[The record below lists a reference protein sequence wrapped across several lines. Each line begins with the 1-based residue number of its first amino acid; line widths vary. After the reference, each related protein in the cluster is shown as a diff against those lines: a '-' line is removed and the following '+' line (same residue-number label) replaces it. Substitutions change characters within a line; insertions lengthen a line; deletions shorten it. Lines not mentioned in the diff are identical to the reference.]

1 MPNKAFLHKKSL
13 IDKFRDDH
21 KKGTGYI
28 QAARARRT
36 WNNPMT
42 RRKRTNKLND
52 WITSFAGKRHIRK
65 LSRFNALKESNATMD
80 DTKAFI
86 KYTDDVLDILTTKY
100 DVSRDELK
108 SPLFMNMFDYIDSYW
123 YLEKTPEDCA
133 QRLSKVFSLK
143 VKSESCNESA
153 PTVHIGSCWLKSK
166 GISIVN
172 RLNKLVSGLNG
183 AVEYVADADG
193 GCKIYFRGT
202 EEALYRASRKE
213 GWDDIV
219 AEMDSIKDYKPK
231 YDLDKVEDTARAVRK
246 ELVAK
251 GDDNYL
257 SIDNLLRNGDY
268 QDLHDWLVK
277 KGYMDKSE
285 AKDTEE
291 KLGYEKGHKNS
302 RGEDAPWVI
311 RSHKDNRV
319 LASFA
324 SEEDAK
330 EHLKRMKQ
338 FSKEETKKS
347 EAVKLTYVDTIRV
360 PQWMWVADQ
369 TGDTS
374 DLEDDEIEM
383 LKEFQLEYKDKHLD
397 DKGEDPYFS
406 SRNDFDS
413 LGGNVYDI
421 DVYEMDTKAEKVSK
435 MKESKQTQ
443 EFPYKFKFN
452 FYSTRTVGYVEDAI
466 KELGIGDV
474 QDIPEDGLFVYV
486 KEPTDILK
494 VVHKAIAIGNE
505 AGSDLSTGDMYRTV
519 GSANKYGI
527 LAYGDREVVEDA
539 GTEYGVSWTYFDL
552 AKDDSDNYI
561 QAIGELDDIVDF
573 FIAIK

>member
-13 IDKFRDDH
+13 IDKFRDDR

-42 RRKRTNKLND
+42 RKKRTNKLND

-65 LSRFNALKESNATMD
+65 LSRFNALKESNTSMD

-86 KYTDDVLDILTTKY
+86 KYTDDVLDILTTMY

-108 SPLFMNMFDYIDSYW
+108 SPLFMDMFDYIDSYW

-133 QRLSKVFSLK
+133 KRLSKVFSLK
-143 VKSESCNESA
+143 
-153 PTVHIGSCWLKSK
+153 
-166 GISIVN
+166 
-172 RLNKLVSGLNG
+172 
-183 AVEYVADADG
+183 
-193 GCKIYFRGT
+193 
-202 EEALYRASRKE
+202 
-213 GWDDIV
+213 
-219 AEMDSIKDYKPK
+219 
-231 YDLDKVEDTARAVRK
+231 
-246 ELVAK
+246 
-251 GDDNYL
+251 
-257 SIDNLLRNGDY
+257 
-268 QDLHDWLVK
+268 
-277 KGYMDKSE
+277 DKSE
-285 AKDTEE
+285 AKETEE

-338 FSKEETKKS
+338 FSKEESKKS

-360 PQWMWVADQ
+360 PQWMWEANK

-374 DLEDDEIEM
+374 NLEDDEIEM
-383 LKEFQLEYKDKHLD
+383 LKEFQLEYKDNHLD

-406 SRNDFDS
+406 SHNDFDS

-421 DVYEMDTKAEKVSK
+421 DVYEIDTKSEKVSK
-435 MKESKQTQ
+435 MKESKQTK

-452 FYSTRTVGYVEDAI
+452 FYSTRTIGYVEDAI

-494 VVHKAIAIGNE
+494 VVDKAIAIGNE
-505 AGSDLSTGDMYRTV
+505 AGSDLTTGDMYRTV

-527 LAYGDREVVEDA
+527 LSYGDREVVADA

-561 QAIGELDDIVDF
+561 QAVGELDDIVDF
-573 FIAIK
+573 FVAIK

>member
-13 IDKFRDDH
+13 IDKFRDDR

-65 LSRFNALKESNATMD
+65 LSRFNALKESNTSMD

-86 KYTDDVLDILTTKY
+86 KYTDDVLGILTTKY

-108 SPLFMNMFDYIDSYW
+108 SPLFMDMFDYIDSYW
-123 YLEKTPEDCA
+123 YLEKTAEDCT
-133 QRLSKVFSLK
+133 RHLSKVFNLK
-143 VKSESCNESA
+143 
-153 PTVHIGSCWLKSK
+153 
-166 GISIVN
+166 
-172 RLNKLVSGLNG
+172 
-183 AVEYVADADG
+183 
-193 GCKIYFRGT
+193 
-202 EEALYRASRKE
+202 
-213 GWDDIV
+213 
-219 AEMDSIKDYKPK
+219 
-231 YDLDKVEDTARAVRK
+231 
-246 ELVAK
+246 
-251 GDDNYL
+251 
-257 SIDNLLRNGDY
+257 
-268 QDLHDWLVK
+268 
-277 KGYMDKSE
+277 DKSE
-285 AKDTEE
+285 ANYDYDWDAIKPLHGIAKSRFEGMSLQIEALCYMYADNGGLSDAQVEQLKELRDTIVVFGERAKPYIDWANEVLDGNESSKDE

-347 EAVKLTYVDTIRV
+347 EAVKFTYVDTIRV
-360 PQWMWVADQ
+360 PQWMRVADQ

-383 LKEFQLEYKDKHLD
+383 LKEFQQEYKDKHLD

-413 LGGNVYDI
+413 RGGNVYDI
-421 DVYEMDTKAEKVSK
+421 DVYEMDTKSEKVSK

-452 FYSTRTVGYVEDAI
+452 FYSTRTIGYVEDAI

-505 AGSDLSTGDMYRTV
+505 DGSDLTSGDMYRTV

-527 LAYGDREVVEDA
+527 LAYGNREMVEDA

-552 AKDDSDNYI
+552 AKDDSNNYI

-573 FIAIK
+573 FVAIN

>member
-21 KKGTGYI
+21 NKGTGYI

-108 SPLFMNMFDYIDSYW
+108 SPLFMDMFDYIDSYW

-133 QRLSKVFSLK
+133 KRLSKVFSLK
-143 VKSESCNESA
+143 
-153 PTVHIGSCWLKSK
+153 
-166 GISIVN
+166 
-172 RLNKLVSGLNG
+172 
-183 AVEYVADADG
+183 
-193 GCKIYFRGT
+193 
-202 EEALYRASRKE
+202 
-213 GWDDIV
+213 
-219 AEMDSIKDYKPK
+219 
-231 YDLDKVEDTARAVRK
+231 
-246 ELVAK
+246 
-251 GDDNYL
+251 
-257 SIDNLLRNGDY
+257 
-268 QDLHDWLVK
+268 
-277 KGYMDKSE
+277 DKSE
-285 AKDTEE
+285 ANYDWDSFKPLHGIEKSRFEGMCEQIEVLCNMHADNGMLSDAQIEQLKELRDSIIVFGDRAKPYIDMADEVLAGNEPPKDE

-338 FSKEETKKS
+338 FSKEESMETPNITNEELKKVVNAFLTSMDVPMEEDVTILEVTPINDGQLIKFNCDSITTYCLVFGDPSKRRDNDLVYFMYDWQSDVDVNKENISDVDWILANEYVDIAELLEESNKS

-383 LKEFQLEYKDKHLD
+383 LKEFQQEYKDKHLD

-406 SRNDFDS
+406 SHNDFDS

-421 DVYEMDTKAEKVSK
+421 DVYEMDNH
-435 MKESKQTQ
+435 Q
-443 EFPYKFKFN
+443 
-452 FYSTRTVGYVEDAI
+452 
-466 KELGIGDV
+466 
-474 QDIPEDGLFVYV
+474 
-486 KEPTDILK
+486 
-494 VVHKAIAIGNE
+494 
-505 AGSDLSTGDMYRTV
+505 
-519 GSANKYGI
+519 
-527 LAYGDREVVEDA
+527 
-539 GTEYGVSWTYFDL
+539 
-552 AKDDSDNYI
+552 
-561 QAIGELDDIVDF
+561 
-573 FIAIK
+573 

>member
-65 LSRFNALKESNATMD
+65 LSRFNALKENNATMD

-108 SPLFMNMFDYIDSYW
+108 SPLFMDMFDYIDSYW
-123 YLEKTPEDCA
+123 YLEKTPEDCSR
-133 QRLSKVFSLK
+133 RLSKVFNLK
-143 VKSESCNESA
+143 
-153 PTVHIGSCWLKSK
+153 
-166 GISIVN
+166 
-172 RLNKLVSGLNG
+172 
-183 AVEYVADADG
+183 
-193 GCKIYFRGT
+193 
-202 EEALYRASRKE
+202 
-213 GWDDIV
+213 
-219 AEMDSIKDYKPK
+219 
-231 YDLDKVEDTARAVRK
+231 
-246 ELVAK
+246 
-251 GDDNYL
+251 
-257 SIDNLLRNGDY
+257 
-268 QDLHDWLVK
+268 
-277 KGYMDKSE
+277 DKSE
-285 AKDTEE
+285 ANYDLDDIKPLHGIAKSRFEGMSLQIEALCFMYADNGGLSDAQVEQLKELRDTIVVFGERAKPYIDWANEVIDGNESSKDE
-291 KLGYEKGHKNS
+291 KLGYEKDHKNS
-302 RGEDAPWVI
+302 HGEDAPWVI
-311 RSHKDNRV
+311 RSHKDNRI

-338 FSKEETKKS
+338 FSKEESMEQAIITNEELKKVVNAYLVSENDSAPMVEDVSIMEVTPVEDGQLIKFGYDGETTYCLVFGDPTKRRDNDLVYFMYDWQSGVDVNKENISDVDWILANEYVDIAGILEESNKS

-406 SRNDFDS
+406 SYNDFDS

-421 DVYEMDTKAEKVSK
+421 DVYEMDNH
-435 MKESKQTQ
+435 Q
-443 EFPYKFKFN
+443 
-452 FYSTRTVGYVEDAI
+452 
-466 KELGIGDV
+466 
-474 QDIPEDGLFVYV
+474 
-486 KEPTDILK
+486 
-494 VVHKAIAIGNE
+494 
-505 AGSDLSTGDMYRTV
+505 
-519 GSANKYGI
+519 
-527 LAYGDREVVEDA
+527 
-539 GTEYGVSWTYFDL
+539 
-552 AKDDSDNYI
+552 
-561 QAIGELDDIVDF
+561 
-573 FIAIK
+573 

>member
-65 LSRFNALKESNATMD
+65 LSRFNALKESYATMD
-80 DTKAFI
+80 DTKAFL

-108 SPLFMNMFDYIDSYW
+108 NPLFMGMFDYIDSYW

-133 QRLSKVFSLK
+133 RRLSKVFNLK
-143 VKSESCNESA
+143 
-153 PTVHIGSCWLKSK
+153 
-166 GISIVN
+166 
-172 RLNKLVSGLNG
+172 
-183 AVEYVADADG
+183 
-193 GCKIYFRGT
+193 
-202 EEALYRASRKE
+202 
-213 GWDDIV
+213 
-219 AEMDSIKDYKPK
+219 
-231 YDLDKVEDTARAVRK
+231 
-246 ELVAK
+246 
-251 GDDNYL
+251 
-257 SIDNLLRNGDY
+257 
-268 QDLHDWLVK
+268 
-277 KGYMDKSE
+277 DKSE

-338 FSKEETKKS
+338 FSKEESKKS

-383 LKEFQLEYKDKHLD
+383 LKEFQQEYKDKRLD

-421 DVYEMDTKAEKVSK
+421 DVYEMDTKSEKVSK

-452 FYSTRTVGYVEDAI
+452 FYSTRTIGYVEDAI

-474 QDIPEDGLFVYV
+474 QDIPEAGLFVFV

-494 VVHKAIAIGNE
+494 VVDKAIAIGNE

-527 LAYGDREVVEDA
+527 LAYGDREVVADA

-561 QAIGELDDIVDF
+561 QAVGELDDIVDF
-573 FIAIK
+573 FVAIK

>member
-65 LSRFNALKESNATMD
+65 LSRFNALKESNTSMD

-100 DVSRDELK
+100 DVSKDELK
-108 SPLFMNMFDYIDSYW
+108 SPLFMDMFDYIDSYW

-133 QRLSKVFSLK
+133 KHLSKVFSLK
-143 VKSESCNESA
+143 S
-153 PTVHIGSCWLKSK
+153 
-166 GISIVN
+166 
-172 RLNKLVSGLNG
+172 
-183 AVEYVADADG
+183 
-193 GCKIYFRGT
+193 
-202 EEALYRASRKE
+202 
-213 GWDDIV
+213 
-219 AEMDSIKDYKPK
+219 
-231 YDLDKVEDTARAVRK
+231 
-246 ELVAK
+246 
-251 GDDNYL
+251 
-257 SIDNLLRNGDY
+257 
-268 QDLHDWLVK
+268 
-277 KGYMDKSE
+277 KSE

-338 FSKEETKKS
+338 FSKDESMEPKHGVVMAIKKDGSRTASLAIDTSLPSVEKEYAHALKIGKFLEVLPTAYFNSYDAAKNATRLWIRSGIKPNQNTHKS

-383 LKEFQLEYKDKHLD
+383 LKEFQQEYKDKHLD

-421 DVYEMDTKAEKVSK
+421 DVYEMDTKAEAVNLTYVDTIRVPQWLWVAY
-435 MKESKQTQ
+435 QTND
-443 EFPYKFKFN
+443 P
-452 FYSTRTVGYVEDAI
+452 
-466 KELGIGDV
+466 
-474 QDIPEDGLFVYV
+474 
-486 KEPTDILK
+486 
-494 VVHKAIAIGNE
+494 
-505 AGSDLSTGDMYRTV
+505 SDL
-519 GSANKYGI
+519 
-527 LAYGDREVVEDA
+527 
-539 GTEYGVSWTYFDL
+539 EYD
-552 AKDDSDNYI
+552 
-561 QAIGELDDIVDF
+561 ELDTLETFKQEYASKYHMDNKGEEAYFSSRNDFNNLGGNVYDVDLYEMDT
-573 FIAIK
+573 KNLTR

>member
-65 LSRFNALKESNATMD
+65 LSRFNALKESNMKISDKMLADVLAYYKTAYNWSDELIDRERADTMEWLQSYAD
-80 DTKAFI
+80 VFVPAYKNGGTEAGLMAIADAEEIGVGRAELSMMESSKDVGD
-86 KYTDDVLDILTTKY
+86 YTDVVMEIVFDDYGADPEKVIKHLDEILSIIDTDHSKNSLERACAMQIMDY
-100 DVSRDELK
+100 LK
-108 SPLFMNMFDYIDSYW
+108 S
-123 YLEKTPEDCA
+123 
-133 QRLSKVFSLK
+133 
-143 VKSESCNESA
+143 
-153 PTVHIGSCWLKSK
+153 
-166 GISIVN
+166 
-172 RLNKLVSGLNG
+172 
-183 AVEYVADADG
+183 
-193 GCKIYFRGT
+193 
-202 EEALYRASRKE
+202 
-213 GWDDIV
+213 
-219 AEMDSIKDYKPK
+219 
-231 YDLDKVEDTARAVRK
+231 
-246 ELVAK
+246 
-251 GDDNYL
+251 
-257 SIDNLLRNGDY
+257 
-268 QDLHDWLVK
+268 
-277 KGYMDKSE
+277 KSE

-338 FSKEETKKS
+338 FSKDESMKTPNITNDELRKVITTEKLKTSDQIDKVYSIGHAVLDSGKINYAEYNKLKDLLTFDMDRAYAYLVRKGWMDAFDDNPTETKKL

-383 LKEFQLEYKDKHLD
+383 LNEFQQEYKDKHLD

-421 DVYEMDTKAEKVSK
+421 DVYEMDTKSEKVSK
-435 MKESKQTQ
+435 MK
-443 EFPYKFKFN
+443 
-452 FYSTRTVGYVEDAI
+452 
-466 KELGIGDV
+466 
-474 QDIPEDGLFVYV
+474 
-486 KEPTDILK
+486 
-494 VVHKAIAIGNE
+494 
-505 AGSDLSTGDMYRTV
+505 
-519 GSANKYGI
+519 
-527 LAYGDREVVEDA
+527 
-539 GTEYGVSWTYFDL
+539 
-552 AKDDSDNYI
+552 
-561 QAIGELDDIVDF
+561 
-573 FIAIK
+573 